1 MLGIGLLGMSQV
13 LVRSDSFRFVF
24 HFNICS
30 SSVLVMNGSKL
41 SQKNMVTKSVGTVY
55 GIYTISCLF
64 YLVSKC
70 VSG

>member
-1 MLGIGLLGMSQV
+1 MSQV

-30 SSVLVMNGSKL
+30 GSVFVMNGSKL
-41 SQKNMVTKSVGTVY
+41 SQKNLVTKSVGTVY
-55 GIYTISCLF
+55 GIYTISCLC